1 MELERNHCH
10 CLILYIGMIK
20 WNVITAF
27 FFLLILS
34 TGFIQITWQ
43 ASKTISVLE
52 NELPLEMIDLNS
64 LSTNSPNF
72 KPITLKLRTSAI
84 PSNIPVDCA
93 EMCYSGNAFPSTLWI
108 KDPLRISTNAVTPWL
123 SFSMRLFGRSWW
135 VSVDDLTC
143 RCSWKQRR
151 ISAQW
156 VTFKV
161 QCLTCLILLE
171 NLLRPPGHFLSL
183 WIVTSI
189 TLSILNATKCILG
202 RHLDR
207 EVSSNK
213 LCICLQVFLF

>member
-72 KPITLKLRTSAI
+72 KPIILKLRTSAI

-93 EMCYSGNAFPSTLWI
+93 EMCYSGNAFPSTLWSKEALFSVDPQWYKHWALAHGSGPKG
-108 KDPLRISTNAVTPWL
+108 KDKTSLRSTFLFCIIIIICANKSLWYFKGLILSLTEILKTLTRSLNVL
-123 SFSMRLFGRSWW
+123 SFYFFTGL
-135 VSVDDLTC
+135 
-143 RCSWKQRR
+143 
-151 ISAQW
+151 
-156 VTFKV
+156 
-161 QCLTCLILLE
+161 
-171 NLLRPPGHFLSL
+171 
-183 WIVTSI
+183 
-189 TLSILNATKCILG
+189 
-202 RHLDR
+202 
-207 EVSSNK
+207 
-213 LCICLQVFLF
+213 